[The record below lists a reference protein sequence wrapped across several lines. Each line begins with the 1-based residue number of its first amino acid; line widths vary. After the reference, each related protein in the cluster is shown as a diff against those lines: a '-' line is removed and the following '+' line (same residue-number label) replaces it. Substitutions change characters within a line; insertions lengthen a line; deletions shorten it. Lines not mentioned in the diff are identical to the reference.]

1 MNYLKHTLTLVLTFM
16 LMTAWADDD
25 HLNCFTDRDVY
36 VSGDKI
42 MFNVLMPVKSN
53 SKTIY
58 VDLSAFSGKTICGVK
73 LKVENHRA
81 EGTLQIPDSLKT
93 GTYLLRTFYNQNH
106 HKELF
111 IRDLMI
117 ANRFEDFSEGF
128 NRAMNKL
135 EGKLPVG
142 KLNLELSVADTIAR
156 RSKSM
161 LKLKFTPD
169 QLQQL
174 EGGLSVSIARHV
186 KDFQS
191 GEKYFTQQ
199 LQANESPISED
210 HGLVISGKVINKTS
224 GLPVADATV
233 YLSVP
238 DSIPGFQYAVT
249 DRTGSFNF
257 LMKETYG
264 IIPIVI
270 QAVKENENDQLKVV
284 VDEKFN
290 FKNSVFTSLQTKK
303 YEDTGEQIKEMV
315 EAFTFSKIFGN
326 GEAAIEK
333 LPLSNEKARQLFYGE
348 PNYVI
353 KPDEFYELKNFAE
366 ISRELL
372 IGVKFRDKN
381 ENLSLNLIDLEKGEY
396 FEEQAFVLVDG
407 VPVQD
412 MKIIQ
417 NMGTSAINWIHSV
430 LEYRFYGDIGLPGV
444 IAIGTKE
451 KGLKWLKESD
461 RLLKFNYEG
470 LQVKEKQKETVVSAH
485 HPDLRSLLIWETNR
499 QPSAEMEFEFKSSD
513 ISGDYKISVT
523 GKKKNGEV
531 FQSERIIHIN

>member
-1 MNYLKHTLTLVLTFM
+1 MSYLKHTLTLVLTIM
-16 LMTAWADDD
+16 LMTAWADED

-36 VSGDKI
+36 VSGDQI
-42 MFNVLMPVKSN
+42 RINVLMPVKSN
-53 SKTIY
+53 SKTLY
-58 VDLSAFSGKTICGVK
+58 VDLSGFSGKTICGVK

-93 GTYLLRTFYNQNH
+93 GTYLLRSFYNQNH

-128 NRAMNKL
+128 NRSMNKL
-135 EGKLPVG
+135 EGKLPVS
-142 KLNLELSVADTIAR
+142 KLDLELSVPDTIER
-156 RSKSM
+156 RSKAM

-169 QLQQL
+169 QLQQI
-174 EGGLSVSIARHV
+174 EGGLSVSIARQV

-191 GEKYFTQQ
+191 GEEYFTQQ

-210 HGLVISGKVINKTS
+210 HGLVVSGKVINKTS
-224 GLPVADATV
+224 GLSVADATV

-257 LMKETYG
+257 LMKEVYG
-264 IIPIVI
+264 MIPVVI
-270 QAVKENENDQLKVV
+270 QAVKEKETDQLKVV
-284 VDEKFN
+284 ADEKFN
-290 FKNSVFTSLQTKK
+290 FKNPLFTSIQTKK
-303 YEDTGEQIKEMV
+303 YENAGEQMKGMV
-315 EAFTFSKIFGN
+315 ESFTFSKIFSS
-326 GEAAIEK
+326 GEVATDK
-333 LPLSNEKARQLFYGE
+333 LPFKNDKTSPLFYGE

-353 KPDEFYELKNFAE
+353 RPDEFYDLKNFTE

-381 ENLSLNLIDLEKGEY
+381 ENLSLNLMDFERGEY
-396 FEEQAFVLVDG
+396 FDEQAFVLVDG

-417 NMGTSAINWIHSV
+417 NMGTSAIDWIHSV

-444 IAIGTKE
+444 IAIGTNE
-451 KGLKWLKESD
+451 EGLKWLKESD

-470 LQVKEKQKETVVSAH
+470 LQVKEKQKEPAVSAH
-485 HPDLRSLLIWETNR
+485 HPDLRSLLIWEPN
-499 QPSAEMEFEFKSSD
+499 QEPSAEMEFEFKSSD